1 MHGQPVSRDPR
12 PPADYYGRARD
23 DLFALVPELPAGS
36 RVLEIGCGEGQLGSR
51 LRARGHE
58 VHGVEVVPSA
68 AAAAARVLDRALCAD
83 VERTVLDYPPGH
95 FQLLLCGDVL
105 EHLVDPWGVLARLRQ
120 LCAPGA
126 MLVCSVPNAQYFP
139 VSLGLLRGRFDYR
152 DSGVLDRTHL
162 RFFTRRSARALVE
175 RAGFAVEAMPAVYP
189 FRSAA
194 LRAVARVLDA
204 CSLGA
209 LRGLLTGQVYL
220 RARARALATAAAP
233 HDGIDDG

>member
-1 MHGQPVSRDPR
+1 MHGQPVSQTPG

-23 DLFALVPELPAGS
+23 DLLALVPPLPAGS

-51 LRARGHE
+51 LRARGLE

-68 AAAAARVLDRALCAD
+68 AAAAARVLDRAICAD
-83 VERTVLDYPPGH
+83 VERTVLDYPPAH
-95 FQLLLCGDVL
+95 FRLLLCGDVL
-105 EHLVDPWGVLARLRQ
+105 EHLVDPWGVLARLQR

-126 MLVCSVPNAQYFP
+126 VLVCSVPNAQYFP

-189 FRSAA
+189 YRSAA
-194 LRAVARVLDA
+194 VRAVASALDRL
-204 CSLGA
+204 SLGA
-209 LRGLLTGQVYL
+209 LRGLLTGQIHVV
-220 RARARALATAAAP
+220 ARARDLAVVEGA
-233 HDGIDDG
+233 HDRVEP